1 MTDYKNIV
9 ETVLQQYID
18 AQGNEFAVSQA
29 NSSSRLEV
37 DEDGTITS
45 MDGEKKALNDLIALF
60 EAAMG
65 PVAPAMAA
73 RAIEDEYDDIEKE
86 LPESVEEKI

>member
-45 MDGEKKALNDLIALF
+45 MDGEKKALMI
-60 EAAMG
+60 
-65 PVAPAMAA
+65 
-73 RAIEDEYDDIEKE
+73 
-86 LPESVEEKI
+86 

>member
-1 MTDYKNIV
+1 
-9 ETVLQQYID
+9 
-18 AQGNEFAVSQA
+18 
-29 NSSSRLEV
+29 
-37 DEDGTITS
+37 
-45 MDGEKKALNDLIALF
+45 
-60 EAAMG
+60 MG